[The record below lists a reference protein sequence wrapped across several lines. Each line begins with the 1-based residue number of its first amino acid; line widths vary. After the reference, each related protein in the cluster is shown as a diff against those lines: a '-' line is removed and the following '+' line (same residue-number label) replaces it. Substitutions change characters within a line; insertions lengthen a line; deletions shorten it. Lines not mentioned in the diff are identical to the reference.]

1 MTIERW
7 TDDRIDRLSTNIEA
21 LYRIAQLQQ
30 DKLAGTRAQFLVT
43 IDRLT
48 ENVTERCAG
57 QERYERMM
65 SKLHAGQERQER
77 ILDYLI
83 RRDGQKNDPA

>member
-7 TDDRIDRLSTNIEA
+7 TDERLDRLSTNIEA
-21 LYRIAQLQQ
+21 LYRISQLHQEN
-30 DKLAGTRAQFLVT
+30 LEGMRGQFLAT

-48 ENVTERCAG
+48 ENVTELRAG
-57 QERYERMM
+57 QERYEKMM
-65 SKLHAGQERQER
+65 NELQAGQERQER

-83 RRDGQKNDPA
+83 RRDGQKGDAA